1 MEIIKVKNY
10 NKMADELAEA
20 TGLTVNPRVISRN
33 HVHYEF
39 KYGQYIF
46 FNK

>member
-20 TGLTVNPRVISRN
+20 TGLTFPLWSHWLWWSRN
-33 HVHYEF
+33 
-39 KYGQYIF
+39 
-46 FNK
+46 